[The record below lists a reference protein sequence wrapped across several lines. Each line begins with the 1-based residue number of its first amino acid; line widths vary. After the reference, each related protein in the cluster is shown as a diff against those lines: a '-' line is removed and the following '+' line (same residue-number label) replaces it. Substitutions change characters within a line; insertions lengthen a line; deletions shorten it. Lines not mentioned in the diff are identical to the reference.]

1 MPVNPER
8 IRKLR
13 EFGLTEYQARAYL
26 ALLDLG
32 TATASQIP
40 PIARV
45 PRTRIYATMQQLH
58 EKGLVEIIPE
68 TPLKYKPV
76 PFSNYLM
83 KVASEQRQRAETL
96 EASIAQL
103 EKEFAIVGGQAPVE
117 AGRFEAVYGRR
128 NARERLIKMY
138 SGAKREAYGIGTT
151 KSAGRIMKAF
161 GSILQEKKKEG
172 VALHYAFPVTEENWK
187 DVGALEAVAE
197 VRNIDFL
204 MPVYMH
210 VVDRREFLMSH
221 PIPDDDSSYRGE
233 DIAIWTND
241 EAIAGAMHAMAEK
254 IWSTGTRPSDVKEAG
269 VAKRIESRNA

>member
-8 IRKLR
+8 LRKLR

-32 TATASQIP
+32 TATASQVPAIS
-40 PIARV
+40 RV

-58 EKGLVEIIPE
+58 GKGLVEIIPE

-76 PFSNYLM
+76 PFSNFLA
-83 KVASEQRQRAETL
+83 KRATEQRERAENL

-103 EKEFAIVGGQAPVE
+103 GQEFAIIGGQVVEE

-138 SGAKREAYGIGTT
+138 SEAKREAYGIGTT
-151 KSAGRIMKAF
+151 KSPGRIMKAF
-161 GSILQEKKKEG
+161 GSILQEKVKDG
-172 VALHYAFPVTEENWK
+172 VALHYAFPVTEGNWK
-187 DVGALEAVAE
+187 DVGALEKVAE

-254 IWSTGTRPSDVKEAG
+254 IWSTGTRPAIPEGLEGVKRGA
-269 VAKRIESRNA
+269 